1 MSVGGV
7 LFLSYLIISYIAGA
21 LISMTIILENRDP
34 AKTMTWLLIFI
45 LLPGIG
51 IVIYAIFGRNIRK
64 IKMLRTQKLATD
76 IKDKNLFENLEEIEE
91 LVTLEQ
97 KSIRNNIILSD
108 VDEEDSA
115 KKRVISLLLNTG
127 VFPFTTNNN
136 IEVYTD
142 GNQKFE
148 RLLKDIENAKEYI
161 HLEYFIIKE
170 SEIGTKIKN
179 ALIKK
184 AKQGVKVRILYDDVG
199 CWRFWFHRNFFNEM
213 RKHNIQIEPFI
224 PNKFPILGGKLN
236 YRNHRKIVVID
247 GYIGYTGGI
256 NIGDEYLGMNKKFG
270 YWRDTH
276 IRVEGTSVY
285 MLQMIFLTD
294 WYYTTKEILLTKRF
308 FPKIG
313 HYGNSMVQVVASGPD
328 SDWEAIHYAYFSA
341 ICQAK
346 KSIYIETPYFI
357 PDESLLKALNS
368 AALSGVDV
376 RIIFPKIAD
385 HKIVNTASYSYFSDI
400 LKSGGKV
407 YLYTKGFIH
416 SKVIIIDDKITSTG
430 SANMD
435 LRSFM
440 LNFEINAFIY
450 DKEVID
456 ILKRMNVEFTT
467 SDKGVKAILKEK
479 LVKTIIDGSQC
490 PDIIPVLTAV
500 AALSEGTTEIINA
513 GRLRIKECDRLAAV
527 TMELNKL
534 GAKII
539 EKEDGLVVTGVSE
552 LQGGVEVWSHNDHRI
567 AMTLAI
573 ASTKCNEPIIIK
585 DYECIV
591 KSYPNFF
598 EDFKTLGG
606 NIHEWNVGK

>member
-1 MSVGGV
+1 M
-7 LFLSYLIISYIAGA
+7 
-21 LISMTIILENRDP
+21 
-34 AKTMTWLLIFI
+34 
-45 LLPGIG
+45 
-51 IVIYAIFGRNIRK
+51 
-64 IKMLRTQKLATD
+64 
-76 IKDKNLFENLEEIEE
+76 
-91 LVTLEQ
+91 
-97 KSIRNNIILSD
+97 
-108 VDEEDSA
+108 
-115 KKRVISLLLNTG
+115 
-127 VFPFTTNNN
+127 
-136 IEVYTD
+136 
-142 GNQKFE
+142 
-148 RLLKDIENAKEYI
+148 
-161 HLEYFIIKE
+161 
-170 SEIGTKIKN
+170 
-179 ALIKK
+179 
-184 AKQGVKVRILYDDVG
+184 RILYDDVG

-313 HYGNSMVQVVASGPD
+313 HCGNSMVQVVASGPD

-456 ILKRMNVEFTT
+456 IMTKDFLEDMKNSEELKLEEFNNR
-467 SDKGVKAILKEK
+467 SMIKKVKE
-479 LVKTIIDGSQC
+479 S
-490 PDIIPVLTAV
+490 
-500 AALSEGTTEIINA
+500 
-513 GRLRIKECDRLAAV
+513 
-527 TMELNKL
+527 
-534 GAKII
+534 
-539 EKEDGLVVTGVSE
+539 
-552 LQGGVEVWSHNDHRI
+552 
-567 AMTLAI
+567 I
-573 ASTKCNEPIIIK
+573 ASLFSPI
-585 DYECIV
+585 
-591 KSYPNFF
+591 
-598 EDFKTLGG
+598 L
-606 NIHEWNVGK
+606 